1 MNNLSR
7 LAIQNLKNLAID
19 KLRIMEILNSSDLLA
34 TMNKRKLQNLK
45 HGLMNIQLVDGLNGM
60 LLMIKVFGIQ
70 FSDYQAIKSME
81 LMHN

>member
-7 LAIQNLKNLAID
+7 HVILNLKNHVID
-19 KLRIMEILNSSDLLA
+19 KLRTMEILNSLDLLA
-34 TMNKRKLQNLK
+34 IMIKRKLQNLK
-45 HGLMNIQLVDGLNGM
+45 LGLMNIQLVDGLNGM
-60 LLMIKVFGIQ
+60 LLMIKAYGIQ